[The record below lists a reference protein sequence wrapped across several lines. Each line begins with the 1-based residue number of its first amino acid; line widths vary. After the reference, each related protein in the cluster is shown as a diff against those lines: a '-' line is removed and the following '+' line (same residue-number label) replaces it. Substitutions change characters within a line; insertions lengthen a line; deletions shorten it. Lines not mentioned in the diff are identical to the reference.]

1 MIATTNLL
9 TRQLVKNNTV
19 LRLGPG
25 HTWGEVYDYM
35 GPYERAVVGGR
46 YGPVGVAGLLLGGG
60 VDYFGGQYGWA
71 MNSVRNYQVVL
82 ANSTIVEANAAH
94 HSDLFWALKGGSNNF
109 GIVTRFDLITYEVEE
124 VYGGSTFFDPPA
136 FPAFLDAV
144 TSYFEAGGGVDD
156 PQVAINPCI
165 HANASDGTVSSNLL
179 SFHRGGDPRPWSL
192 ANFSKIPASME
203 DVAVRPTFAVF
214 ADNKNIDVPPDR
226 SGR

>member
-9 TRQLVKNNTV
+9 TRELVNDNTV

-25 HTWGEVYDYM
+25 HTWGEVYDFL

-71 MNSVRNYQVVL
+71 MNSVRSYEVVL
-82 ANSTIVEANAAH
+82 ANSTIVEANARH

-109 GIVTRFDLITYEVEE
+109 GVVTRFDLITYEVEE
-124 VYGGSTFFDPPA
+124 VYGGTTSFGPPA
-136 FPAFLDAV
+136 FSAFLDAV
-144 TSYFEAGGGVDD
+144 TNYFEPGGGVDD
-156 PQVAINPCI
+156 PQVATNPCI
-165 HANASDGTVSSNLL
+165 FPDSSSGTVSSNLI
-179 SFHRGGDPRPWSL
+179 SFHRGGDPAPRSL
-192 ANFSKIPASME
+192 ANFSKIPASAE
-203 DVAVRPTFAVF
+203 DVALRSTFAVF
-214 ADNKNIDVPPDR
+214 TDNKNINVPADR